1 MGMWHRRRPER
12 DEFPC
17 LDCGFLTAPLDG
29 PDEWY
34 MVHDSV
40 WQCAGIVEDSVLC
53 VGCLEARLDRRL
65 LHTDFTPVALNDPD
79 YGHHSERL
87 LSRLRPRTQDPGLM
101 EHPHPAHPHEVDR
114 DHCGRLH
121 AETTGRS
128 ENEFARTGAD
138 RTLEDCEARPRF
150 VRVVFHEVMTYLP
163 GPVAARLEALFPA
176 VR

>member
-1 MGMWHRRRPER
+1 MGMRRQRRPER

-40 WQCAGIVEDSVLC
+40 WQCAGIAEDSVLC

-87 LSRLRPRTQDPGLM
+87 LSRLRPR
-101 EHPHPAHPHEVDR
+101 AAA
-114 DHCGRLH
+114 GR
-121 AETTGRS
+121 ARTERS
-128 ENEFARTGAD
+128 ENEFAQTGAD
-138 RTLEDCEARPRF
+138 RTLDDCEARPRF